1 MIGALRTS
9 KSLYPHLQIWR
20 PEFGYDRPL
29 RGARDN
35 KPSPIAAPKSEP
47 RGSRRWPLPCSR

>member
-20 PEFGYDRPL
+20 PEIGYDRPL
-29 RGARDN
+29 RGARV
-35 KPSPIAAPKSEP
+35 
-47 RGSRRWPLPCSR
+47 

>member
-20 PEFGYDRPL
+20 PEIGYDRPL
-29 RGARDN
+29 LAITSN
-35 KPSPIAAPKSEP
+35 PHLQLQKSEP
-47 RGSRRWPLPCSR
+47 PGSHGWPLPCSR